1 MVRPVLEEVE
11 MTHKKFNSE
20 HMGINRDLESQKT
33 RRQNEIYYFSE
44 LHGRGRGSSIQC
56 KEMHI
61 TERRR
66 RLE

>member
-33 RRQNEIYYFSE
+33 RRQNEIYVFLNYMDEVGGLVFNAKKCTSQRE
-44 LHGRGRGSSIQC
+44 
-56 KEMHI
+56 E
-61 TERRR
+61 ED
-66 RLE
+66 

>member
-11 MTHKKFNSE
+11 MTHRKFNSE

-33 RRQNEIYYFSE
+33 CRQNEIYFSE
-44 LHGRGRGSSIQC
+44 LHGRVRGSSIQC